1 MHHLLHQ
8 LRQLPDKPHHF
19 SPNPELLA
27 DLRWWQH
34 FLLAYNGVSLL
45 RSYPRIDEISRFCIN
60 ASLAG
65 IGGFFD
71 GRFFHSTYPPFIDVA
86 SLTIAS
92 LEMLTVTVSLKLW
105 SRELQGQRILVR
117 SDNWTTELAI
127 NTGRS
132 RLPFILQS
140 CLREMWFYASLCDSE
155 LRALHIPD
163 HQNTFADSLS
173 RWETRRPHL
182 L

>member
-1 MHHLLHQ
+1 MKFLVFALTQALLV
-8 LRQLPDKPHHF
+8 LVAF
-19 SPNPELLA
+19 SMV
-27 DLRWWQH
+27 
-34 FLLAYNGVSLL
+34 VS
-45 RSYPRIDEISRFCIN
+45 
-60 ASLAG
+60 
-65 IGGFFD
+65 
-71 GRFFHSTYPPFIDVA
+71 STPPFRR
-86 SLTIAS
+86 S
-92 LEMLTVTVSLKLW
+92 LTVTVSLKLW

-140 CLREMWFYASLCDSE
+140 CLREMWFYASRCDSE

-163 HQNTFADSLS
+163 YQNTFADSLS